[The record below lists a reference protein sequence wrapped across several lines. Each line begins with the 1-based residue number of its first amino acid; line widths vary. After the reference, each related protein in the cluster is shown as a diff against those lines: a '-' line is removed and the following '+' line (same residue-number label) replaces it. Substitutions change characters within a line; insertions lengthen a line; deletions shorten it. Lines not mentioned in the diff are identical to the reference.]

1 MRARARCLFLI
12 SNPSSIT
19 TPLPVELCSI
29 RGDSW
34 PCQQPQRLLCTFP
47 FRAGWTALGC
57 RGSTTQLICSLRRSS
72 SNVPKATSQ
81 DSGQLG
87 GHQGLGR
94 DSQESWFEE
103 HMSSHFSL
111 HVSRECLPWQV
122 PGNTAMN
129 QSRTVL
135 PSGSREG
142 DQHQLPSGISR
153 REGKLESE
161 EGLRL
166 GVSLPGLRSTTPCVS
181 LGGFLHL
188 SGPRCPDL

>member
-1 MRARARCLFLI
+1 MAMPAATEALMNL
-12 SNPSSIT
+12 SI
-19 TPLPVELCSI
+19 LCWL
-29 RGDSW
+29 DS
-34 PCQQPQRLLCTFP
+34 PGLQGLNNSAHL
-47 FRAGWTALGC
+47 
-57 RGSTTQLICSLRRSS
+57 QLERSS
-72 SNVPKATSQ
+72 YNVPKATSQ

-87 GHQGLGR
+87 GHQRLGR

-129 QSRTVL
+129 QSGTVL
-135 PSGSREG
+135 PSGTLRSREG